1 MAKRPRNNDSDALR
15 RELIDLLVNFEHHLL
30 TSGLR
35 DQVRA
40 LVPAH
45 RNLQDLG
52 SSLLPEGAQLSAR
65 ERILAY
71 LRAFPRQ
78 VIDGDELM
86 IVAGISEYARR
97 LRELRVEDG
106 WPILSGMTARE
117 QRDAD
122 EDGGDMVDLP
132 PAMRPDQYMLQE
144 DRQDRDAAHRWNMA
158 NQIRKSDAGV
168 RDKLLRFFRANVGKP
183 ITSEELRY
191 VAGNVSEWARRT
203 RELRTEDGWPVVTR
217 TSGDPSLP
225 VGVYVLMRDEQAPP
239 HDRHIPEIVRREVM
253 RRDDWSCRW
262 VGCGWPHGFPDTDHR
277 YLEAHHI
284 VHHHKGGENTAANLV
299 TLCNLHHD
307 ETHRTGALEITLM
320 PQP

>member
-1 MAKRPRNNDSDALR
+1 MGRRPRGNDSEALR
-15 RELIDLLVNFEHHLL
+15 RGLIDLLINFEQHLNE
-30 TSGLR
+30 SGLR
-35 DQVRA
+35 DQVKA

-45 RNLQDLG
+45 KQLQDLG
-52 SSLLPEGAQLSAR
+52 CSLLPQGVALSAR
-65 ERILAY
+65 DRILAY
-71 LRAFPRQ
+71 LRSFPGQ

-97 LRELRVEDG
+97 LRELRVEAG

-122 EDGGDMVDLP
+122 AEGGDNADLP
-132 PAMRPDQYMLQE
+132 PAMRPDQYMLAE

-168 RDKLLRFFRANVGKP
+168 RDKLLRFFRENVGKP

-225 VGVYVLMRDEQAPP
+225 VGVYVLMRDEQAPA

-253 RRDDWSCRW
+253 RRDNWSCRW
-262 VGCGWPHGFPDTDHR
+262 VGCGWPNGFPDTDHR
-277 YLEAHHI
+277 YLEAHH
-284 VHHHKGGENTAANLV
+284 VKQHAHGGENTAENLV

-307 ETHRTGALEITLM
+307 ETHRTDKLEIE
-320 PQP
+320 PV

>member
-1 MAKRPRNNDSDALR
+1 MARRPRADNSEALLR
-15 RELIDLLVNFEHHLL
+15 GLIDLLTNFELH
-30 TSGLR
+30 LR
-35 DQVRA
+35 DSALREQVKA
-40 LVPAH
+40 LVPA
-45 RNLQDLG
+45 NKQLQDLG
-52 SSLLPEGAQLSAR
+52 CSLLPQGARMSAR

-71 LRAFPRQ
+71 LRAFPGQ

-97 LRELRVEDG
+97 LRELRVEEG

-117 QRDAD
+117 QREADA
-122 EDGGDMVDLP
+122 EGGDVSDLP
-132 PAMRPDQYMLQE
+132 PAMRPDQYMLAE

-225 VGVYVLMRDEQAPP
+225 VGVYVLMRDEQAPA

-253 RRDDWSCRW
+253 RRDNWSCRW
-262 VGCGWPHGFPDTDHR
+262 VGCGWPQGFPDSDHR

-284 VHHHKGGENTAANLV
+284 EHHVDGGENTVENLV

-307 ETHRTGALEITLM
+307 ETHRTGSLDIA
-320 PQP
+320 PV

>member
-1 MAKRPRNNDSDALR
+1 MARRSRQHDSEALR
-15 RELIDLLVNFEHHLL
+15 QELIDLLTNFEHHLRD
-30 TSGLR
+30 SGLR
-35 DQVRA
+35 EQVRA

-45 RNLQDLG
+45 KQLQDLG
-52 SSLLPEGAQLSAR
+52 SSLVPLGAQLSAR

-97 LRELRVEDG
+97 LRELRVEEG

-122 EDGGDMVDLP
+122 EEGGDASGLP
-132 PAMRPDQYMLQE
+132 PAMRPDQYLLQE

-203 RELRTEDGWPVVTR
+203 RELRTEEGWPVVTR

-225 VGVYVLMRDEQAPP
+225 VGVYVLMRDEQAPA
-239 HDRHIPEIVRREVM
+239 HDRHIPEIIRREVM
-253 RRDDWSCRW
+253 RRDNWSCRW
-262 VGCGWPHGFPDTDHR
+262 RDCGWPNGFPEADHR

-284 VHHHKGGENTAANLV
+284 KQHVHGGANTAENLV

-307 ETHRTGALEITLM
+307 ETHRTGVLDIGPL
-320 PQP
+320 

>member
-1 MAKRPRNNDSDALR
+1 MARRPRGDDSEALR
-15 RELIDLLVNFEHHLL
+15 RGLIDLLAIFEQHLRE
-30 TSGLR
+30 SSLR
-35 DQVRA
+35 EQVRA
-40 LVPAH
+40 LVPAN
-45 RNLQDLG
+45 RQLQDLG
-52 SSLLPEGAQLSAR
+52 CSLLPGGSSLSAR

-71 LRAFPRQ
+71 LRAFPGE

-86 IVAGISEYARR
+86 VVAGISEYARR
-97 LRELRVEDG
+97 VRELRVEEG
-106 WPILSGMTARE
+106 WPILSGMTVRE

-122 EDGGDMVDLP
+122 ADGGDVGDLP
-132 PAMRPDQYMLQE
+132 PAMRPDQYMLAT

-168 RDKLLRFFRANVGKP
+168 RDKLLRFFKANVGKP

-225 VGVYVLMRDEQAPP
+225 VGVYVLMRDEQAPA

-253 RRDDWSCRW
+253 RRDNGSCRW
-262 VGCGWPHGFPDTDHR
+262 KGCGWPHGFPGTDHR
-277 YLEAHHI
+277 YLEVHHI
-284 VHHHKGGENTAANLV
+284 THHAKGGENSVQNLV

-307 ETHRTGALEITLM
+307 ETHRTGALDIEPL
-320 PQP
+320 

>member
-1 MAKRPRNNDSDALR
+1 MARRPRGDDSEALR
-15 RELIDLLVNFEHHLL
+15 RGLIDLLVNFEQHLRE
-30 TSGLR
+30 SSLR

-40 LVPAH
+40 LVPAN
-45 RNLQDLG
+45 RQLQDLG
-52 SSLLPEGAQLSAR
+52 CSLLPGGSTLSAR

-71 LRAFPRQ
+71 LRAFPGT

-97 LRELRVEDG
+97 VRELRVEEG
-106 WPILSGMTARE
+106 WPILSGMTVRE

-122 EDGGDMVDLP
+122 ADGGDAGDLP
-132 PAMRPDQYMLQE
+132 PAMRPDQYMLAT

-168 RDKLLRFFRANVGKP
+168 RDKLLRFFKANVGKP

-225 VGVYVLMRDEQAPP
+225 VGVYVLMRDEQAPA

-253 RRDDWSCRW
+253 RRDNWSCRW
-262 VGCGWPHGFPDTDHR
+262 KDCGWPHGFPDTDHR

-284 VHHHKGGENTAANLV
+284 THHAKGGENSVQNLV

-307 ETHRTGALEITLM
+307 ETHRTGALDIEPL
-320 PQP
+320 